1 MRSAEVAELRAFAEI
16 DAMQPQWAAYVA
28 QTCQGDAPH
37 AGMAQLYV
45 EVAPANAV
53 FALVDA
59 AVKNADVRLGL
70 QVVERQFGTLE
81 LHGRDPASVRT
92 AGDVVL
98 ERLRL
103 SRADA
108 VPPEVIAQETI
119 TRVDAGQAQLV
130 NRLRSASLL
139 LENETMF
146 VLELAPAAYVAC
158 AANEAE
164 KRAPVKLVYAAAL
177 GASGRLIISGTD
189 DVVAE
194 GRAAALAALSKS

>member
-1 MRSAEVAELRAFAEI
+1 VPELRAFVEI

-28 QTCQGDAPH
+28 QTCQGDPPY

-59 AVKNADVRLGL
+59 AVKNADVRAGL
-70 QVVERQFGTLE
+70 QVVERQYGTLE

-92 AGDVVL
+92 AADVIL
-98 ERLRL
+98 ERLGRE
-103 SRADA
+103 RADA
-108 VPPEVIAQETI
+108 TAPEIVASETI
-119 TRVDAGQAQLV
+119 TRVDANQAQLV

-139 LENETMF
+139 LENETMYL
-146 VLELAPAAYVAC
+146 LELSPAAYVAV

-164 KRAPVKLVYAAAL
+164 KHAPVKLVYAAVL
-177 GASGRLIISGTD
+177 GASGRMIVSGRD
-189 DVVAE
+189 DEVAE
-194 GRAAALAALSKS
+194 ARTAALAAVRAG

>member
-1 MRSAEVAELRAFAEI
+1 VPELRAFVEI

-28 QTCQGDAPH
+28 QTCQGDPPS

-59 AVKNADVRLGL
+59 AVKNAEVRAGV
-70 QVVERQFGTLE
+70 QVVERQYGTLE

-92 AGDVVL
+92 AADVVL
-98 ERLRL
+98 ERLGL

-108 VPPEVIAQETI
+108 STPEVVATETI
-119 TRVDAGQAQLV
+119 TRVDANQAQLV

-146 VLELAPAAYVAC
+146 LLELAPAAYVAA

-164 KRAPVKLVYAAAL
+164 KHAPVKLVYAAVLGATGRLIVSGRDDEVAEARTAAL
-177 GASGRLIISGTD
+177 GA
-189 DVVAE
+189 VH
-194 GRAAALAALSKS
+194 AL